1 MIKLTITE
9 KGGEPKSLSFDK
21 DEISIGRVTGNDIV
35 LPKGNVSKRHSR
47 IANRDGVLEVSDLKS
62 TNGTYVNGRKISDP
76 VHVSAADK
84 IYVGDFMI
92 VLEAEAAA
100 VTGNGHNDAVS
111 ASRRLPVP
119 PPPPPPARAGGAS
132 QAHGADE
139 GDADQDESSSSEE
152 DDESLGLAVRPP
164 RAGRMPPPPPP
175 PRRTPLGNAAL
186 EDLEEG
192 GAAASAHAAAPSE
205 IDAGSEETGAQAGL
219 FEHGP
224 TRASIVDDDD
234 EGEAFKD
241 SPVTGSRSPRATSRH
256 ATVEPPARPVSPPRR
271 APGDSGPTSTPERSG
286 RAAGAT
292 DTNAD
297 ARVAEALDKLL
308 TDPSVSAIFLRGPE
322 PTLVERH
329 GKIETYSASFGD
341 LNAVADVVWRLA
353 TTAIPPPAPDNP
365 VVDVRLVDGTRIAA
379 AFPPVAPA
387 GICAVIRKP
396 VLPDRTL
403 GELNPGSV
411 TPSEVQVV
419 LEGAV
424 KGVRNVLVTGDSAA
438 VGVVLGALA
447 AAIPAD
453 RSVVSVGAG
462 LGRARAGWIELA
474 ASADMSGLVRV
485 AAAFRAD
492 HLLIAEAAGP
502 EVLDIL
508 LAATRGQEGLIFG
521 LPARSANE
529 ALARVEALAART
541 GAGTGLGQL
550 AGSSLDLAVFAVSLP
565 GGGVR
570 IAEIAEVRTGEGG
583 KATLAPAL
591 LWRSDGGPR
600 SGSGV
605 LDVVGVSARLGRRD
619 GGARAATCRRISCA
633 GPTRR
638 RGVLRA
644 VSRGGR
650 PAPGR
655 VVASRAR
662 CRSRCDRSGGA
673 RAPPGAAR
681 RLRVVSALVRRRG
694 SLSRERGHRRR
705 RAAQRRS
712 RLLDLNP
719 QSPVGGAGVRRDRGG

>member
-35 LPKGNVSKRHSR
+35 LPKGNVSKRHSKIVR
-47 IANRDGVLEVSDLKS
+47 REGVLEVSDLKS
-62 TNGTYVNGRKISDP
+62 TNGTYVNGRKIADP
-76 VHVSAADK
+76 VHVTGADK
-84 IYVGDFMI
+84 VYVGDFMI
-92 VLEAEAAA
+92 IFEGEAAA
-100 VTGNGHNDAVS
+100 VGNGHNEAV
-111 ASRRLPVP
+111 AAAHRMPVP
-119 PPPPPPARAGGAS
+119 PPPPPPARGGAS
-132 QAHGADE
+132 VAHAAEED
-139 GDADQDESSSSEE
+139 DADAGESSSEE

-186 EDLEEG
+186 EDLEDGG
-192 GAAASAHAAAPSE
+192 GAASARAAAPSE
-205 IDAGSEETGAQAGL
+205 VDAGSDETGAQGAGL

-224 TRASIVDDDD
+224 TRATIGDEDD

-241 SPVTGSRSPRATSRH
+241 APVTGSRAPRATSRH
-256 ATVEPPARPVSPPRR
+256 ATVEPPARPAPPPGR

-286 RAAGAT
+286 RNAGAT
-292 DTNAD
+292 DTTSD

-308 TDPSVSAIFLRGPE
+308 ADTSISAIFLRGPE
-322 PTLVERH
+322 PTQVERH

-353 TTAIPPPAPDNP
+353 TTAIPPPAADNP

-379 AFPPVAPA
+379 AFPPAAPA

-396 VLPDRTL
+396 VLPDRAL
-403 GELNPGSV
+403 GELNPGAV

-447 AAIPAD
+447 AAIPAE

-462 LGRARAGWIELA
+462 LGRARAGWTELA
-474 ASADMSGLVRV
+474 ASNDMSGLVRV

-492 HLLIAEAAGP
+492 HLLMAEAAGP

-508 LAATRGQEGLIFG
+508 LAAARGQEGLIFG
-521 LPARSANE
+521 LPARSATE
-529 ALARVEALAART
+529 ALARTEALAART
-541 GAGTGLGQL
+541 GAGSGLGQL
-550 AGSSLDLAVFAVSLP
+550 AGSALDLIVFAVSLP

-583 KATLAPAL
+583 KAALAPAL

-605 LDVVGVSARLGRRD
+605 LDVVGVSARL
-619 GGARAATCRRISCA
+619 AEAM
-633 GPTRR
+633 
-638 RGVLRA
+638 
-644 VSRGGR
+644 
-650 PAPGR
+650 
-655 VVASRAR
+655 
-662 CRSRCDRSGGA
+662 
-673 RAPPGAAR
+673 AAR
-681 RLRVVSALVRRRG
+681 GSSLPSNLVRR
-694 SLSRERGHRRR
+694 
-705 RAAQRRS
+705 ADA
-712 RLLDLNP
+712 
-719 QSPVGGAGVRRDRGG
+719 

>member
-47 IANRDGVLEVSDLKS
+47 IASRDGVLEVSDLKS
-62 TNGTYVNGRKISDP
+62 TNGTYVNGRKIADP
-76 VHVSAADK
+76 VHVTGADK

-92 VLEAEAAA
+92 VLEGEAAA
-100 VTGNGHNDAVS
+100 VTGNGHNEAVS

-119 PPPPPPARAGGAS
+119 PPPPPARSGAS
-132 QAHGADE
+132 QARGAEDE
-139 GDADQDESSSSEE
+139 DQDAGESSSEE
-152 DDESLGLAVRPP
+152 DESLGLAVRPP

-175 PRRTPLGNAAL
+175 PRRTPIGNAVL
-186 EDLEEG
+186 EDLEEAG
-192 GAAASAHAAAPSE
+192 DAGAPGAGARSAAPAE
-205 IDAGSEETGAQAGL
+205 IDAGSDETGAHGGPAL

-224 TRASIVDDDD
+224 TRASIPDDDD

-241 SPVTGSRSPRATSRH
+241 APVTGSRAPRATARQ
-256 ATVEPPARPVSPPRR
+256 ATVEPPARTAPPPGR

-286 RAAGAT
+286 RNAGAT
-292 DTNAD
+292 DAGAD
-297 ARVAEALDKLL
+297 ARIAEALDKLL
-308 TDPSVSAIFLRGPE
+308 TDTAVSAIFIRGPE
-322 PTLVERH
+322 PILVERH
-329 GKIETYSASFGD
+329 GKIETHSASFGD

-379 AFPPVAPA
+379 AFPPAAPA

-424 KGVRNVLVTGDSAA
+424 KGLRNIVVTGDSAA
-438 VGVVLGALA
+438 VGVLLGALA

-462 LGRARAGWIELA
+462 LGRARAGWTELA
-474 ASADMSGLVRV
+474 ASADMGGLVRV

-492 HLLIAEAAGP
+492 HLLIGETAGP
-502 EVLDIL
+502 EVFDVL
-508 LAATRGQEGLIFG
+508 LAAARGQEGLIFG
-521 LPARSANE
+521 LPARSATE
-529 ALARVEALAART
+529 ALARTEALAARN
-541 GAGTGLGQL
+541 GSASGLGQL
-550 AGSSLDLAVFAVSLP
+550 AGSSLDLVVFAVSLP

-570 IAEIAEVRTGEGG
+570 VAELGEVRVGADG
-583 KATLAPAL
+583 KAALAPAL

-605 LDVVGVSARLGRRD
+605 LDVVGVSARLAD
-619 GGARAATCRRISCA
+619 AM
-633 GPTRR
+633 
-638 RGVLRA
+638 
-644 VSRGGR
+644 
-650 PAPGR
+650 
-655 VVASRAR
+655 
-662 CRSRCDRSGGA
+662 
-673 RAPPGAAR
+673 AAR
-681 RLRVVSALVRRRG
+681 GSSLPSNLVRR
-694 SLSRERGHRRR
+694 
-705 RAAQRRS
+705 ADA
-712 RLLDLNP
+712 
-719 QSPVGGAGVRRDRGG
+719 

>member
-47 IANRDGVLEVSDLKS
+47 IARREGVLEVSDLKS
-62 TNGTYVNGRKISDP
+62 TNGTYVNGRKIADP
-76 VHVSAADK
+76 VHVTGADK

-92 VLEAEAAA
+92 ILEGEAAA
-100 VTGNGHNDAVS
+100 AVGNGHNEAVS

-119 PPPPPPARAGGAS
+119 PPPPPPARGGAS
-132 QAHGADE
+132 QAHAAEDGNADE
-139 GDADQDESSSSEE
+139 GESSSEE

-175 PRRTPLGNAAL
+175 PRRTPLGTAPL
-186 EDLEEG
+186 EDLEDG
-192 GAAASAHAAAPSE
+192 GAAASSRAAAPSE
-205 IDAGSEETGAQAGL
+205 IDAGSEETGAQGGL

-224 TRASIVDDDD
+224 TRASIGDDDDD

-241 SPVTGSRSPRATSRH
+241 SPVTGGRSPRATARH
-256 ATVEPPARPVSPPRR
+256 ATVEPAARPAPPPGR

-286 RAAGAT
+286 RNAGAT
-292 DTNAD
+292 DASAD
-297 ARVAEALDKLL
+297 ARVAESLDKLL
-308 TDPSVSAIFLRGPE
+308 ADTSISAIFLRGPE

-379 AFPPVAPA
+379 AFPPAAPA

-396 VLPDRTL
+396 VLPDRTI
-403 GELNPGSV
+403 GELNPGGV

-424 KGVRNVLVTGDSAA
+424 KGVRNVLITGDSAA

-447 AAIPAD
+447 AAIPAE
-453 RSVVSVGAG
+453 RSVVSVGGG
-462 LGRARAGWIELA
+462 LGRARAGWTELA

-492 HLLIAEAAGP
+492 HLLMAEAAGP

-508 LAATRGQEGLIFG
+508 LAAARGQEGLIFG
-521 LPARSANE
+521 LPARSATE
-529 ALARVEALAART
+529 ALARTEALAART
-541 GAGTGLGQL
+541 GAGAGLGQL
-550 AGSSLDLAVFAVSLP
+550 AGTSLDLIVFAVSLP

-570 IAEIAEVRTGEGG
+570 IAEIAEVRAGADG
-583 KATLAPAL
+583 KAVLAPAL

-605 LDVVGVSARLGRRD
+605 LDVVGVSARLAD
-619 GGARAATCRRISCA
+619 AM
-633 GPTRR
+633 
-638 RGVLRA
+638 
-644 VSRGGR
+644 
-650 PAPGR
+650 
-655 VVASRAR
+655 
-662 CRSRCDRSGGA
+662 
-673 RAPPGAAR
+673 AAR
-681 RLRVVSALVRRRG
+681 GSSLPSNLVRR
-694 SLSRERGHRRR
+694 
-705 RAAQRRS
+705 ADA
-712 RLLDLNP
+712 
-719 QSPVGGAGVRRDRGG
+719 

>member
-47 IANRDGVLEVSDLKS
+47 IARRDGVLEVSDLKS
-62 TNGTYVNGRKISDP
+62 TNGTYVNGRKIADP
-76 VHVSAADK
+76 VHVTGADK

-92 VLEAEAAA
+92 ILEGEIAAA
-100 VTGNGHNDAVS
+100 VGNGHNEAVS

-119 PPPPPPARAGGAS
+119 PPPPPARGGAS
-132 QAHGADE
+132 LAADDAEAEEPDADE
-139 GDADQDESSSSEE
+139 SSSEE

-175 PRRTPLGNAAL
+175 PRRTPLGNAL
-186 EDLEEG
+186 EDLDDG
-192 GAAASAHAAAPSE
+192 GAAASSHAAAPSE
-205 IDAGSEETGAQAGL
+205 VDAGSEETGAQGGPAL

-224 TRASIVDDDD
+224 TRASIPDDDD

-241 SPVTGSRSPRATSRH
+241 APVTGSRSPRATARH
-256 ATVEPPARPVSPPRR
+256 TALEARAATPPGR

-286 RAAGAT
+286 RNANAAT
-292 DTNAD
+292 DASAD
-297 ARVAEALDKLL
+297 ARVAESLDKLL
-308 TDPSVSAIFLRGPE
+308 SDTSISAIFLRGPE

-379 AFPPVAPA
+379 AFPPAAPA

-396 VLPDRTL
+396 VLPDRTI
-403 GELNPGSV
+403 GDLNPSGV

-453 RSVVSVGAG
+453 RSVVSLGAG
-462 LGRARAGWIELA
+462 LGRARAGWTELA

-492 HLLIAEAAGP
+492 HLLIAESAGP

-508 LAATRGQEGLIFG
+508 LAAARGQEGLIFG
-521 LPARSANE
+521 LPARSATE
-529 ALARVEALAART
+529 ALARTEALAART
-541 GAGTGLGQL
+541 GAGSGLGQL
-550 AGSSLDLAVFAVSLP
+550 AGSSLDLIVFAVSLP

-570 IAEIAEVRTGEGG
+570 IAEIAEVRVGTDG
-583 KATLAPAL
+583 KAVLAPAL

-605 LDVVGVSARLGRRD
+605 LDVVGVSARLAD
-619 GGARAATCRRISCA
+619 AM
-633 GPTRR
+633 
-638 RGVLRA
+638 
-644 VSRGGR
+644 
-650 PAPGR
+650 
-655 VVASRAR
+655 
-662 CRSRCDRSGGA
+662 
-673 RAPPGAAR
+673 AAR
-681 RLRVVSALVRRRG
+681 GSSLPSNLVRR
-694 SLSRERGHRRR
+694 
-705 RAAQRRS
+705 ADA
-712 RLLDLNP
+712 
-719 QSPVGGAGVRRDRGG
+719 

>member
-35 LPKGNVSKRHSR
+35 LPKGNVSKRHSKIVR
-47 IANRDGVLEVSDLKS
+47 REGVLEVSDLKS
-62 TNGTYVNGRKISDP
+62 TNGTYVNGRKIADP
-76 VHVSAADK
+76 VHVTGADK
-84 IYVGDFMI
+84 VYVGDFMI
-92 VLEAEAAA
+92 IFEGEAAA
-100 VTGNGHNDAVS
+100 VGNGHNEAV
-111 ASRRLPVP
+111 AAAHRMPVP
-119 PPPPPPARAGGAS
+119 PPPPPPARGGAS
-132 QAHGADE
+132 VAHAAEED
-139 GDADQDESSSSEE
+139 DADAGESSSEE

-186 EDLEEG
+186 EDLEDGG
-192 GAAASAHAAAPSE
+192 GAASARAAAPSE
-205 IDAGSEETGAQAGL
+205 VDAGSDETGAQGAGL

-224 TRASIVDDDD
+224 TRATIGDEDD

-241 SPVTGSRSPRATSRH
+241 APVTGSRAPRATSRH
-256 ATVEPPARPVSPPRR
+256 ATVEPPARPAPPPGR

-286 RAAGAT
+286 RNAGAT
-292 DTNAD
+292 DTTSD

-308 TDPSVSAIFLRGPE
+308 ADTSISAIFLRGPE
-322 PTLVERH
+322 PTQVERH

-353 TTAIPPPAPDNP
+353 TTAIPPPAADNP

-379 AFPPVAPA
+379 AFPPAAPA

-403 GELNPGSV
+403 SDLNPGGV

-447 AAIPAD
+447 AAIPAE

-462 LGRARAGWIELA
+462 LGRARAGWTELA
-474 ASADMSGLVRV
+474 ASNDMSGLVRV

-492 HLLIAEAAGP
+492 HLLMAEAAGP

-508 LAATRGQEGLIFG
+508 LAAARGQEGLIFG
-521 LPARSANE
+521 LPARSATE
-529 ALARVEALAART
+529 ALARTEALAART
-541 GAGTGLGQL
+541 GAGSGLGQL
-550 AGSSLDLAVFAVSLP
+550 AGSALDLIVFAVSLP

-583 KATLAPAL
+583 KAALAPAL

-605 LDVVGVSARLGRRD
+605 LDVVGVSARL
-619 GGARAATCRRISCA
+619 AEAM
-633 GPTRR
+633 
-638 RGVLRA
+638 
-644 VSRGGR
+644 
-650 PAPGR
+650 
-655 VVASRAR
+655 
-662 CRSRCDRSGGA
+662 
-673 RAPPGAAR
+673 AAR
-681 RLRVVSALVRRRG
+681 GSSLPSNLVRR
-694 SLSRERGHRRR
+694 
-705 RAAQRRS
+705 ADA
-712 RLLDLNP
+712 
-719 QSPVGGAGVRRDRGG
+719 

>member
-47 IANRDGVLEVSDLKS
+47 IARKEGVLEVSDLKS
-62 TNGTYVNGRKISDP
+62 TNGTYVNGRKIADP
-76 VHVSAADK
+76 VHVTGADK

-92 VLEAEAAA
+92 ILEGEAPLA
-100 VTGNGHNDAVS
+100 VGNGHNESVS

-119 PPPPPPARAGGAS
+119 PPPPPPARSTAAHAAVDEEAPEEEPDAG
-132 QAHGADE
+132 E
-139 GDADQDESSSSEE
+139 SSSEE

-175 PRRTPLGNAAL
+175 PRRTPLGSAAL
-186 EDLEEG
+186 EDLDNG
-192 GAAASAHAAAPSE
+192 GEPASRAAAPSE
-205 IDAGSEETGAQAGL
+205 IDAGGEETGAQGGPAL

-234 EGEAFKD
+234 EGEAFKE

-256 ATVEPPARPVSPPRR
+256 ATVEPAVRPGR

-286 RAAGAT
+286 RNPNAT
-292 DTNAD
+292 DAGAD
-297 ARVAEALDKLL
+297 ARVAESLDKLL

-403 GELNPGSV
+403 GELNPGGV

-447 AAIPAD
+447 SAIPAD
-453 RSVVSVGAG
+453 RSVVSLGAG
-462 LGRARAGWIELA
+462 LGRARAGWTELA
-474 ASADMSGLVRV
+474 ASADMAGLVRV

-541 GAGTGLGQL
+541 GAASGLGQL
-550 AGSSLDLAVFAVSLP
+550 AGTSLDLAVFAVSLP

-583 KATLAPAL
+583 KALLAPAL

-600 SGSGV
+600 SSSGV
-605 LDVVGVSARLGRRD
+605 LDVVGVSARLAD
-619 GGARAATCRRISCA
+619 A
-633 GPTRR
+633 
-638 RGVLRA
+638 L
-644 VSRGGR
+644 
-650 PAPGR
+650 
-655 VVASRAR
+655 
-662 CRSRCDRSGGA
+662 
-673 RAPPGAAR
+673 AAR
-681 RLRVVSALVRRRG
+681 GSSLPSNLVRR
-694 SLSRERGHRRR
+694 
-705 RAAQRRS
+705 ADA
-712 RLLDLNP
+712 
-719 QSPVGGAGVRRDRGG
+719 

>member
-9 KGGEPKSLSFDK
+9 KGGEPKALTFDK

-47 IANRDGVLEVSDLKS
+47 IARKEGVLEVSDLKS
-62 TNGTYVNGRKISDP
+62 TNGTYVNGRKIADP
-76 VHVSAADK
+76 VHVTGADK

-92 VLEAEAAA
+92 ILEGEVPAA
-100 VTGNGHNDAVS
+100 VVGNGHNESVS

-119 PPPPPPARAGGAS
+119 PPPPPARGGVV
-132 QAHGADE
+132 AHGPSTEE
-139 GDADQDESSSSEE
+139 GEEDQDAGESSSEE
-152 DDESLGLAVRPP
+152 DGESLGLAVRPP

-175 PRRTPLGNAAL
+175 PRRTPLGTAAL
-186 EDLEEG
+186 EDLDDGG
-192 GAAASAHAAAPSE
+192 GAAEPASRGVAASE
-205 IDAGSEETGAQAGL
+205 IDAGSEETGAHGGPAL

-234 EGEAFKD
+234 EGEGEAFKE

-256 ATVEPPARPVSPPRR
+256 ATVEPPARPASPPGR
-271 APGDSGPTSTPERSG
+271 APGDSGPTSTPDRSS
-286 RAAGAT
+286 RNPNATDAGA
-292 DTNAD
+292 DT
-297 ARVAEALDKLL
+297 RVAEALDKLL
-308 TDPSVSAIFLRGPE
+308 TDASVSAIFLRGPE
-322 PTLVERH
+322 PTLIERH

-341 LNAVADVVWRLA
+341 LNALADVVWRLA

-396 VLPDRTL
+396 VLSDRTL

-424 KGVRNVLVTGDSAA
+424 KGLRNIVVTGDSAA

-447 AAIPAD
+447 LAIPAD
-453 RSVVSVGAG
+453 RSVVSLGAG
-462 LGRARAGWIELA
+462 LGRARAGWTELA

-521 LPARSANE
+521 LPARSTNE
-529 ALARVEALAART
+529 ALARAEALAART
-541 GAGTGLGQL
+541 GAATGLGQL

-605 LDVVGVSARLGRRD
+605 LDVVGVSVRLAD
-619 GGARAATCRRISCA
+619 AM
-633 GPTRR
+633 
-638 RGVLRA
+638 
-644 VSRGGR
+644 
-650 PAPGR
+650 
-655 VVASRAR
+655 
-662 CRSRCDRSGGA
+662 
-673 RAPPGAAR
+673 AAR
-681 RLRVVSALVRRRG
+681 GSSLPASLVRR
-694 SLSRERGHRRR
+694 
-705 RAAQRRS
+705 ADA
-712 RLLDLNP
+712 
-719 QSPVGGAGVRRDRGG
+719 

>member
-21 DEISIGRVTGNDIV
+21 EEISIGRVTGNDIV

-47 IANRDGVLEVSDLKS
+47 IARKDGVLEVSDLKS
-62 TNGTYVNGRKISDP
+62 TNGTYVNGRKIADP
-76 VHVSAADK
+76 VHVTGADK

-92 VLEAEAAA
+92 ILEGEAA
-100 VTGNGHNDAVS
+100 VGVGNGHNESVS

-119 PPPPPPARAGGAS
+119 PPPPPPARSTA
-132 QAHGADE
+132 AHAAVAKAEDEQEPE
-139 GDADQDESSSSEE
+139 GDPDAGESSEE

-175 PRRTPLGNAAL
+175 PRRTPLGTAAL
-186 EDLEEG
+186 EDLDNG
-192 GAAASAHAAAPSE
+192 GLGEPASRAAAPSE
-205 IDAGSEETGAQAGL
+205 IDASSEETGAQGGPAL

-224 TRASIVDDDD
+224 TRASLPDDDD
-234 EGEAFKD
+234 EGEAFKE

-256 ATVEPPARPVSPPRR
+256 ATAEPAVRPGR

-286 RAAGAT
+286 RNPNAT
-292 DTNAD
+292 DPGAD
-297 ARVAEALDKLL
+297 GRVAEALDKLL
-308 TDPSVSAIFLRGPE
+308 ADSSVSAIFLRGPE

-403 GELNPGSV
+403 GELNPGAV

-438 VGVVLGALA
+438 VSVVLGALA
-447 AAIPAD
+447 SAIPAE
-453 RSVVSVGAG
+453 RSVVSLGAG
-462 LGRARAGWIELA
+462 LGRARAGWTELA
-474 ASADMSGLVRV
+474 ASADMAGLVRV

-521 LPARSANE
+521 LPARSTNE

-541 GAGTGLGQL
+541 GASAGLGQL
-550 AGSSLDLAVFAVSLP
+550 AGTSLDLAVFAVSLP

-583 KATLAPAL
+583 KALLAPAL

-600 SGSGV
+600 SSSGV
-605 LDVVGVSARLGRRD
+605 LDVVGVSARL
-619 GGARAATCRRISCA
+619 AEA
-633 GPTRR
+633 
-638 RGVLRA
+638 L
-644 VSRGGR
+644 
-650 PAPGR
+650 
-655 VVASRAR
+655 
-662 CRSRCDRSGGA
+662 
-673 RAPPGAAR
+673 AAR
-681 RLRVVSALVRRRG
+681 GSSLPSNLVRR
-694 SLSRERGHRRR
+694 
-705 RAAQRRS
+705 ADA
-712 RLLDLNP
+712 
-719 QSPVGGAGVRRDRGG
+719 

>member
-35 LPKGNVSKRHSR
+35 LPKGNVSKRHSKIVR
-47 IANRDGVLEVSDLKS
+47 REGVLEVSDLKS
-62 TNGTYVNGRKISDP
+62 TNGTYVNGRKIADP
-76 VHVSAADK
+76 VHVTCADK
-84 IYVGDFMI
+84 VYVGDFMI
-92 VLEAEAAA
+92 IFEGEAAA
-100 VTGNGHNDAVS
+100 VGNGHNEAV
-111 ASRRLPVP
+111 AAAHRMPVP
-119 PPPPPPARAGGAS
+119 PPPPPPARGGAS
-132 QAHGADE
+132 VAHAAEED
-139 GDADQDESSSSEE
+139 DADAGESSSEE

-186 EDLEEG
+186 EDLEDGG
-192 GAAASAHAAAPSE
+192 GAASARAAAPSE
-205 IDAGSEETGAQAGL
+205 VDAGSDETGAQGGGGL

-224 TRASIVDDDD
+224 TRATIGDEDD

-241 SPVTGSRSPRATSRH
+241 APVTGSRAPRATSRH
-256 ATVEPPARPVSPPRR
+256 ATVEPPARPAPPPGR

-286 RAAGAT
+286 RNAGAT
-292 DTNAD
+292 DTTSD

-308 TDPSVSAIFLRGPE
+308 ADTSISAIFLRGPE
-322 PTLVERH
+322 PTQVERH

-353 TTAIPPPAPDNP
+353 TTAIPPPAADNP

-379 AFPPVAPA
+379 AFPPAAPA

-403 GELNPGSV
+403 SDLNPGGV

-447 AAIPAD
+447 AAIPAE

-462 LGRARAGWIELA
+462 LGRARAGWTELA
-474 ASADMSGLVRV
+474 ASNDMSGLVRV

-492 HLLIAEAAGP
+492 HLLMAEAAGP

-508 LAATRGQEGLIFG
+508 LAAARGQEGLIFG
-521 LPARSANE
+521 LPARSATE
-529 ALARVEALAART
+529 ALARTEALAART
-541 GAGTGLGQL
+541 GAGSGLGQL
-550 AGSSLDLAVFAVSLP
+550 AGSSLDLIVFAVSLP

-583 KATLAPAL
+583 KAALAPAL

-605 LDVVGVSARLGRRD
+605 LDVVGVSARL
-619 GGARAATCRRISCA
+619 AEAM
-633 GPTRR
+633 
-638 RGVLRA
+638 
-644 VSRGGR
+644 
-650 PAPGR
+650 
-655 VVASRAR
+655 
-662 CRSRCDRSGGA
+662 
-673 RAPPGAAR
+673 AAR
-681 RLRVVSALVRRRG
+681 GSSLPSNLVRR
-694 SLSRERGHRRR
+694 
-705 RAAQRRS
+705 ADA
-712 RLLDLNP
+712 
-719 QSPVGGAGVRRDRGG
+719 

>member
-35 LPKGNVSKRHSR
+35 LPKGNVSKRHSK
-47 IANRDGVLEVSDLKS
+47 IARREGVLEVSDLKS
-62 TNGTYVNGRKISDP
+62 TNGTYVNGRKIADP
-76 VHVSAADK
+76 VHVTGADK

-92 VLEAEAAA
+92 ILEGEAAA
-100 VTGNGHNDAVS
+100 AVGNGHNEAVS

-119 PPPPPPARAGGAS
+119 PPPPPPARGGAS
-132 QAHGADE
+132 LAHDADE
-139 GDADQDESSSSEE
+139 GEADDAGESSSEE

-175 PRRTPLGNAAL
+175 PRRTPIGTAAL
-186 EDLEEG
+186 ESLDEDG
-192 GAAASAHAAAPSE
+192 GAGASSRAAAPSE
-205 IDAGSEETGAQAGL
+205 IDAGSEETGAQGGGGL

-224 TRASIVDDDD
+224 TRATIGDDDDD
-234 EGEAFKD
+234 EGEAFKEA
-241 SPVTGSRSPRATSRH
+241 PVTGSRAPRATSRH
-256 ATVEPPARPVSPPRR
+256 ATVEPPARPPTPPGR
-271 APGDSGPTSTPERSG
+271 APGDSGPTSAPERSG
-286 RAAGAT
+286 RNAGAT
-292 DTNAD
+292 DTTSD

-308 TDPSVSAIFLRGPE
+308 ADTSISAIFLRGPE

-353 TTAIPPPAPDNP
+353 TTAIPPPAADNP

-379 AFPPVAPA
+379 AFPPAAPA

-403 GELNPGSV
+403 GELNPGGV

-419 LEGAV
+419 LDSAV

-447 AAIPAD
+447 SAIPAE

-462 LGRARAGWIELA
+462 LGRARAGWTELA

-492 HLLIAEAAGP
+492 HLLMAEAAGP

-508 LAATRGQEGLIFG
+508 LCAARGQEGLIFG
-521 LPARSANE
+521 LPARSATE
-529 ALARVEALAART
+529 ALARIEALAART
-541 GAGTGLGQL
+541 GAGSGLGQL
-550 AGSSLDLAVFAVSLP
+550 AGSSLDLIVFAVSLP

-583 KATLAPAL
+583 KAVLAPAL

-605 LDVVGVSARLGRRD
+605 LDVVGVSARLAD
-619 GGARAATCRRISCA
+619 AM
-633 GPTRR
+633 
-638 RGVLRA
+638 
-644 VSRGGR
+644 
-650 PAPGR
+650 
-655 VVASRAR
+655 
-662 CRSRCDRSGGA
+662 
-673 RAPPGAAR
+673 AAR
-681 RLRVVSALVRRRG
+681 GSSLPSNLVRR
-694 SLSRERGHRRR
+694 
-705 RAAQRRS
+705 ADA
-712 RLLDLNP
+712 
-719 QSPVGGAGVRRDRGG
+719 

>member
-9 KGGEPKSLSFDK
+9 KGGEPKALSFDK
-21 DEISIGRVTGNDIV
+21 EEISIGRVTGNDIV

-47 IANRDGVLEVSDLKS
+47 IARKDGVLEVSDLKS
-62 TNGTYVNGRKISDP
+62 TNGTYVNGRKIADP
-76 VHVSAADK
+76 VHVTGADK

-92 VLEAEAAA
+92 ILEGEVPLA
-100 VTGNGHNDAVS
+100 VGNGHNESVS

-119 PPPPPPARAGGAS
+119 PPPPPARASA
-132 QAHGADE
+132 AHAAVGQVQVEEEPE
-139 GDADQDESSSSEE
+139 GDPDAGESSEE

-175 PRRTPLGNAAL
+175 PRRTPLGTAAL
-186 EDLEEG
+186 DDLDNGVAEP
-192 GAAASAHAAAPSE
+192 AARAAAPSE
-205 IDAGSEETGAQAGL
+205 IDAGSEETGAQGGPAL

-224 TRASIVDDDD
+224 TRASISDDDD
-234 EGEAFKD
+234 EGEAFKE

-256 ATVEPPARPVSPPRR
+256 GTVEPSVRPGR
-271 APGDSGPTSTPERSG
+271 APGDSGPASTTDRSG
-286 RAAGAT
+286 RNPNAT
-292 DTNAD
+292 DAGAD
-297 ARVAEALDKLL
+297 ARVAESLDKLL
-308 TDPSVSAIFLRGPE
+308 TDASVSAIFLRGPE

-353 TTAIPPPAPDNP
+353 TTAIPPPAADNP

-411 TPSEVQVV
+411 TPNEVQVV

-424 KGVRNVLVTGDSAA
+424 RGVRNVVVTGDSAA

-447 AAIPAD
+447 SAIPAE
-453 RSVVSVGAG
+453 RSVVSLGAG
-462 LGRARAGWIELA
+462 LGRARAGWTELA
-474 ASADMSGLVRV
+474 ASADMAGLVRV

-521 LPARSANE
+521 LPARSTNE
-529 ALARVEALAART
+529 ALARIEALAART
-541 GAGTGLGQL
+541 GAASGLGQL
-550 AGSSLDLAVFAVSLP
+550 AGTSLDLAVFAVSLP

-570 IAEIAEVRTGEGG
+570 IAEIAEVRSGEGG
-583 KATLAPAL
+583 KALVAPAL

-600 SGSGV
+600 SSSGV
-605 LDVVGVSARLGRRD
+605 LDVVGVSARLAD
-619 GGARAATCRRISCA
+619 AM
-633 GPTRR
+633 
-638 RGVLRA
+638 
-644 VSRGGR
+644 
-650 PAPGR
+650 
-655 VVASRAR
+655 
-662 CRSRCDRSGGA
+662 
-673 RAPPGAAR
+673 AAR
-681 RLRVVSALVRRRG
+681 GSSLPSNLVRR
-694 SLSRERGHRRR
+694 
-705 RAAQRRS
+705 ADA
-712 RLLDLNP
+712 
-719 QSPVGGAGVRRDRGG
+719 

>member
-35 LPKGNVSKRHSR
+35 LPKGNVSKRHSKIVR
-47 IANRDGVLEVSDLKS
+47 REGVLEVSDLKS
-62 TNGTYVNGRKISDP
+62 TNGTYVNGRKIADP
-76 VHVSAADK
+76 VHVTGADK
-84 IYVGDFMI
+84 VYVGDFMI
-92 VLEAEAAA
+92 IFEGEAAA
-100 VTGNGHNDAVS
+100 VGNGHNEAV
-111 ASRRLPVP
+111 AAAHRMPVP
-119 PPPPPPARAGGAS
+119 PPPPPPARGGAS
-132 QAHGADE
+132 VAHAAEED
-139 GDADQDESSSSEE
+139 DADAGESSSEE

-186 EDLEEG
+186 EDLEDGG
-192 GAAASAHAAAPSE
+192 GAASARAAAPSE
-205 IDAGSEETGAQAGL
+205 VDAGSDETGAQGAGL

-224 TRASIVDDDD
+224 TRATIGDEDD

-241 SPVTGSRSPRATSRH
+241 APVTGSRAPRATSRH
-256 ATVEPPARPVSPPRR
+256 ATVEPPARPAPPPGR

-286 RAAGAT
+286 RNAGAT
-292 DTNAD
+292 DTTSD

-308 TDPSVSAIFLRGPE
+308 ADTSISAIFLRGPE
-322 PTLVERH
+322 PTQVERH

-353 TTAIPPPAPDNP
+353 TTAIPPPAADNP

-379 AFPPVAPA
+379 AFPPAAPA

-396 VLPDRTL
+396 VLPDRAL
-403 GELNPGSV
+403 GELNPGAV

-447 AAIPAD
+447 AALPAE

-462 LGRARAGWIELA
+462 LGRARAGWTELA
-474 ASADMSGLVRV
+474 ASNDMSGLVRV

-492 HLLIAEAAGP
+492 HLLMAEAAGP

-508 LAATRGQEGLIFG
+508 LAAARGQEGLIFG
-521 LPARSANE
+521 LPARSATE
-529 ALARVEALAART
+529 ALARTEALAART
-541 GAGTGLGQL
+541 GAGSGLGQL
-550 AGSSLDLAVFAVSLP
+550 AGSALDLIVFAVSLP

-583 KATLAPAL
+583 KAALAPAL

-605 LDVVGVSARLGRRD
+605 LDVVGVSARL
-619 GGARAATCRRISCA
+619 AEAM
-633 GPTRR
+633 
-638 RGVLRA
+638 
-644 VSRGGR
+644 
-650 PAPGR
+650 
-655 VVASRAR
+655 
-662 CRSRCDRSGGA
+662 
-673 RAPPGAAR
+673 AAR
-681 RLRVVSALVRRRG
+681 GSSLPSNLVRR
-694 SLSRERGHRRR
+694 
-705 RAAQRRS
+705 ADA
-712 RLLDLNP
+712 
-719 QSPVGGAGVRRDRGG
+719 

>member
-21 DEISIGRVTGNDIV
+21 EEISIGRVTGNDIV

-47 IANRDGVLEVSDLKS
+47 IARKEGVLEVSDLKS
-62 TNGTYVNGRKISDP
+62 TNGTYVNGRKIADP
-76 VHVSAADK
+76 VHVTGADK

-92 VLEAEAAA
+92 ILEGEAPLA
-100 VTGNGHNDAVS
+100 VGNGHNESVS

-119 PPPPPPARAGGAS
+119 PPPPPPARASA
-132 QAHGADE
+132 AHAAVGQMEEEPE
-139 GDADQDESSSSEE
+139 GDPDAGESSEE

-175 PRRTPLGNAAL
+175 PRRTPLGTAPL
-186 EDLEEG
+186 DDLDNG
-192 GAAASAHAAAPSE
+192 GAEPASRAAAPSE
-205 IDAGSEETGAQAGL
+205 IDAGSEETGAQGGPAL

-224 TRASIVDDDD
+224 TRASIADDDD
-234 EGEAFKD
+234 EGEAFKEA
-241 SPVTGSRSPRATSRH
+241 PVTGSRSPRATSRH
-256 ATVEPPARPVSPPRR
+256 GTVEPSARPGR
-271 APGDSGPTSTPERSG
+271 APGDSGPTSAPERSG
-286 RAAGAT
+286 RNANAT
-292 DTNAD
+292 DAGAD

-308 TDPSVSAIFLRGPE
+308 TDASVSAIFLRGPE

-329 GKIETYSASFGD
+329 GKLETYSASFGD

-403 GELNPGSV
+403 GELNPGGV

-424 KGVRNVLVTGDSAA
+424 KGVRNVVVTGDSAA

-447 AAIPAD
+447 SAIPAD
-453 RSVVSVGAG
+453 RSVVSLGAG
-462 LGRARAGWIELA
+462 LGRARAGWTELA
-474 ASADMSGLVRV
+474 ASADMAGLVRV

-541 GAGTGLGQL
+541 GAASGLGQL
-550 AGSSLDLAVFAVSLP
+550 AGTSLDLAVFAVSLP

-570 IAEIAEVRTGEGG
+570 IAEIAEVRTGDGG
-583 KATLAPAL
+583 KASLAPAL

-605 LDVVGVSARLGRRD
+605 LDVVGVSARLAD
-619 GGARAATCRRISCA
+619 AM
-633 GPTRR
+633 
-638 RGVLRA
+638 
-644 VSRGGR
+644 
-650 PAPGR
+650 
-655 VVASRAR
+655 
-662 CRSRCDRSGGA
+662 
-673 RAPPGAAR
+673 AAR
-681 RLRVVSALVRRRG
+681 GSSLPSNLVRR
-694 SLSRERGHRRR
+694 
-705 RAAQRRS
+705 ADA
-712 RLLDLNP
+712 
-719 QSPVGGAGVRRDRGG
+719 